1 MLIAKHEGSGSNVTQ
16 AGGVGIYMVS
26 DEEPGGGLASSDAIR
41 YLQEDQQIPIVELII
56 NQPTK
61 TGYWTGLNCR
71 HLLVLC
77 CEVNR

>member
-41 YLQEDQQIPIVELII
+41 YLQEDQQNPIVELII
-56 NQPTK
+56 NQQAPPSF
-61 TGYWTGLNCR
+61 
-71 HLLVLC
+71 VLRSKSMIRN
-77 CEVNR
+77 VYSGKN